1 MKPLWVSFATFA
13 TIDFIDYKKN
23 RKKENNAFSLFFMYL
38 YILIVANVAI
48 VALEDAVGNNPVES
62 CLKSFGNL
70 DITNIGRPPC
80 EDLPIFVVRTLVIS
94 SVRIEPSDH
103 RRHPRNP

>member
-48 VALEDAVGNNPVES
+48 VALEDAVGNNPGES
-62 CLKSFGNL
+62 CLICFENFDL
-70 DITNIGRPPC
+70 INIGRP
-80 EDLPIFVVRTLVIS
+80 S
-94 SVRIEPSDH
+94 K
-103 RRHPRNP
+103 RRPADICYENSCD